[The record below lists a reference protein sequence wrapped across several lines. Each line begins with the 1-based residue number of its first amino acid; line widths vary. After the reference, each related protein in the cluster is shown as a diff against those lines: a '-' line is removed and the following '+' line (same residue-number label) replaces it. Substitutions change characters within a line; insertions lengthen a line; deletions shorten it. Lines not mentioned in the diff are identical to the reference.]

1 MKFLVYS
8 HLCGLAVLSTTIA
21 SAAPLTLHPKTSPLP
36 TERQGP
42 FIHLSD
48 SRFMTAEGVSMAT
61 SADGGKTWKEKA
73 IIAPGVSF
81 NISRERTL
89 LKTKE
94 GTILLACMNLK
105 ERVWN
110 WNSKINEAGPGT
122 RLPTYLLRGPDEG
135 ARWEEPKLMHEEWT
149 GAVRDMIQMKNGR
162 IVFVSQYLAPN
173 PSRHVTVTY
182 SSDDDGRTWKR
193 SNVIDLGGHGHH
205 DGAIEGT
212 LEQLK
217 DGRVRMLLR
226 TTYGAF
232 WDAISEDGIY
242 WTTIRKSNI
251 PAATAPAIL
260 QRVGSGR
267 LVLVWNRPY
276 PEGKTEYKLQGGK
289 GAWAERPASNHRGE
303 LSIAFSEDD
312 GKGWSKPVVIARQP
326 GASLAYPYVFESE
339 PGNLWITTM
348 QGGIRLQ
355 LKEADFVLR

>member
-1 MKFLVYS
+1 MRIPTSFE
-8 HLCGLAVLSTTIA
+8 LCGLAALIA
-21 SAAPLTLHPKTSPLP
+21 SVVQAVPLTFHPKTSPTP
-36 TERQGP
+36 TDMLGP
-42 FIHLSD
+42 FIHLSGG
-48 SRFMTAEGVSMAT
+48 RIMTVERSIMMS
-61 SADGGKTWKEKA
+61 SADGGRTWTDKS
-73 IIAPGVSF
+73 IFAPGVSF

-251 PAATAPAIL
+251 PAATAPAMFTRL
-260 QRVGSGR
+260 SSGR
-267 LVLVWNRPY
+267 LALVWNRPF

-312 GKGWSKPVVIARQP
+312 GEGWSKPVVIARQP
-326 GASLAYPYVFESE
+326 GASLAYPYVFELE
-339 PGNLWITTM
+339 PGKLWITTM

-355 LKEADFVLR
+355 LKEADFFKR

>member
-1 MKFLVYS
+1 MNKLPFTSLTLMLATV
-8 HLCGLAVLSTTIA
+8 LAVDA
-21 SAAPLTLHPKTSPLP
+21 FAAPLTLHPKTSPLP
-36 TERQGP
+36 SDRQGP
-42 FIHLSD
+42 FIRLAD
-48 SRFMTAEGVSMAT
+48 NRIMTAEGVSMAT
-61 SADGGKTWKEKA
+61 SADEGKTWSEKP
-73 IIAPGVSF
+73 IITRGESF
-81 NISRERTL
+81 EISRERTL
-89 LKTKE
+89 LRTKD

-110 WNSKINEAGPGT
+110 WDSKINEAGPGT
-122 RLPTYLLRGPDEG
+122 RLPTYLIRGPEDG
-135 ARWEEPKLMHEEWT
+135 ARWEAPKMMHEEWT

-162 IVFVSQYLAPN
+162 IVFISQYLEPN

-193 SNVIDLGGHGHH
+193 SNIIDLGGHGHH

-212 LEQLK
+212 MEQLK

-232 WDAISEDGIY
+232 WDALSDDGIY

-251 PAATAPAIL
+251 PAATAPAMFTRL
-260 QRVGSGR
+260 KSGQ
-267 LVLVWNRPY
+267 LTLVWNRIH
-276 PEGKTEYKLQGGK
+276 PEGKSDYPLSGGK
-289 GAWAERPASNHRGE
+289 GAWSERPASNHRGE

-312 GKGWSKPVVIARQP
+312 GEGWSKPVVIARQP
-326 GASLAYPYVFESE
+326 GASLAYPYVFESA

-355 LKEADFVLR
+355 LEEADFLE